1 MINSFNVGLK
11 VGGDNRPLEI
21 QPIGK
26 SMTRKDYIKIVEA
39 IKDYAVFEKSR
50 TKDTHFNHYPLVNL
64 FAGHLSDDNPRFD
77 KYKFTTAVD
86 NALLKVSLE
95 ASVERA
101 IEDAQK

>member
-1 MINSFNVGLK
+1 M
-11 VGGDNRPLEI
+11 GGDNRPLKI
-21 QPIGK
+21 QPIGE
-26 SMTRKDYIKIVEA
+26 SMTRKDYIKIDEA

-95 ASVERA
+95 ASVKRA
-101 IEDAQK
+101 IEHEQK